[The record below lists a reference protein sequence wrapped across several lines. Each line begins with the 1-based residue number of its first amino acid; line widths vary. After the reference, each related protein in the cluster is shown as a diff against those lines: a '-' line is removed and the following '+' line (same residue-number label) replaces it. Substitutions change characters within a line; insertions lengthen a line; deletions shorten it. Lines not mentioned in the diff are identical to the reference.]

1 MAEHD
6 RTIHQLIAG
15 PEDLLADNPRLAR
28 SVFNQSFSLNH
39 VHPGIGAAN
48 PQRFGSQLC
57 AIFRGD
63 RIE

>member
-48 PQRFGSQLC
+48 PTVWQPTVCHFSR
-57 AIFRGD
+57 
-63 RIE
+63 